1 MNCYDV
7 LDVFNKVLFLK
18 ICDLVEIVNGKWQP
32 DRQSVNRF
40 DRLIKIELTRLGP
53 LDQHSNGSLRCPRC
67 FQQSSFFKILIW
79 SKLLTGNGSR
89 TVKV

>member
-7 LDVFNKVLFLK
+7 LDVFNKVLFFL

-40 DRLIKIELTRLGP
+40 DRLIKIELTRL
-53 LDQHSNGSLRCPRC
+53 NV
-67 FQQSSFFKILIW
+67 LI
-79 SKLLTGNGSR
+79 
-89 TVKV
+89 